1 MELFR
6 NAKVV
11 RLRSHHDKFLIA
23 DDDEESVCQDRNG
36 SCKNARW
43 NVEFLDSYEGDSLI
57 RLSSCYGKYLTAS
70 NVPLLLGVTGKRVL
84 QTKPRRLDSS
94 LEWEPIREG
103 MQVKLKTRYGNFLR
117 ANAGVP
123 PWRNQITH
131 DVPMRNSHQDWIL
144 WDVEI
149 IQIQQPTTTPK
160 PSLPQPTLP
169 SIQSPSPSPS
179 PSLSKIESSDSFVC
193 TPPKDEG
200 RTIYFRIAEDNGN
213 VDGGSEEVSFHFKG
227 NSVEELAQKLEEE
240 TGIEEVIV
248 CTRSPL
254 NGNLY
259 PLRLHLPPY
268 NTTMHVVV
276 VKSASRA
283 ARDFEKSGLL

>member
-1 MELFR
+1 MEFFK
-6 NAKVV
+6 NAKAV
-11 RLRSHHDKFLIA
+11 RLRSHHDKFLLA

-36 SCKNARW
+36 SSKNARW
-43 NVEFLDSYEGDSLI
+43 NVEFLDSFEGDSLI
-57 RLSSCYGKYLTAS
+57 RLNSCYGKYLTAS
-70 NVPLLLGVTGKRVL
+70 NVPLLFGVTGQRVL
-84 QTKPRRLDSS
+84 QTKPIRLDSS

-117 ANAGVP
+117 ANGGVP

-149 IQIQQPTTTPK
+149 IQIQQPTPK
-160 PSLPQPTLP
+160 PSLPEHTL
-169 SIQSPSPSPS
+169 PS

-200 RTIYFRIAEDNGN
+200 RTIYYRIADDNGI
-213 VDGGSEEVSFHFKG
+213 VDDGNEEVSFLFKG
-227 NSVEELAQKLEEE
+227 SSVEELAQKLEEE

-254 NGNLY
+254 NGNIY

-268 NTTMHVVV
+268 NTTMHIVV
-276 VKSASRA
+276 VKAASKA